1 MSPPTKK
8 IMDDTDFI
16 YSNSH
21 LEQIATD
28 VLRFARE
35 KGASDAV
42 VGVSEGSGL
51 SVTVRRGNLDTV
63 ERNQDK
69 SIGLTVFIG
78 KKRGSA
84 TTSDFSETSLR
95 QAVDA
100 AYNIACFTA
109 EDDAAGLPE
118 PELLERHPQDLSLYH
133 HWDIDA
139 SQAMELAKRC
149 EQAAFDVDSRISN
162 SEGANIQV
170 SHSHFI
176 AANSDGFLGGYPYSS
191 HSLSMVPIASES
203 DDMQRD
209 YWFTASRNPSELKLP
224 ESVGRYAAERA
235 LMRLGGQRI
244 TTRKCP
250 VLFEAPM
257 AIGLISTFVRA
268 VSGGSLYRKS
278 TFLLDSLNKAVFPEH
293 INLLEDPHL
302 IGAMG
307 SAPFD
312 DEGVRTVRRKV
323 VDEGVVQGYF
333 LSSYSA
339 RRLGMQTTGN
349 AGGSHNLIFSSTT
362 TGNEDDYEAML
373 RKMNTGLVVTELL
386 GQGINVVTGDY
397 SRGASGYWV
406 ENGVIQYP
414 VQEITI
420 AGNLKDMF
428 AHIVAVG
435 ADTLIRGGKQT
446 GSILIEEMTVAG
458 A

>member
-1 MSPPTKK
+1 
-8 IMDDTDFI
+8 MDDTDFI

-51 SVTVRRGNLDTV
+51 SVSVRCGNLDTV

-69 SIGLTVFIG
+69 SIGVTVFIG

-84 TTSDFSETSLR
+84 TTSDFSEASLR
-95 QAVDA
+95 QTVDA
-100 AYNIACFTA
+100 AYNIARFTA

-118 PELLERHPQDLSLYH
+118 PELLERHPQDLSLYY
-133 HWDIDA
+133 HWDIDTG
-139 SQAMELAKRC
+139 QAVELAKRC
-149 EQAAFDVDSRISN
+149 EQAAFDVDGRISN

-170 SHSHFI
+170 SHSHFM
-176 AANSDGFLGGYPYSS
+176 AANSEGFLGGYPYSN
-191 HSLSMVPIASES
+191 HSLSMVPIASEPGN
-203 DDMQRD
+203 MQRD
-209 YWFTASRNPSELKLP
+209 YWFTASRNPAELKSP

-257 AIGLISTFVRA
+257 AIGLINTFVRA
-268 VSGGSLYRKS
+268 VSGGALYRKS
-278 TFLLDSLNKAVFPEH
+278 SFLLDSLNKAVFPEH
-293 INLLEDPHL
+293 IHLFEEPHL

-323 VDEGVVQGYF
+323 VDSGVVQGYF

-362 TGNEDDYEAML
+362 TGKEDDYEAML
-373 RKMNTGLVVTELL
+373 RKMDTGLVVTELL

-435 ADTLIRGGKQT
+435 ADALVRGGKQT

>member
-1 MSPPTKK
+1 
-8 IMDDTDFI
+8 MDDTDFI

-162 SEGANIQV
+162 SE
-170 SHSHFI
+170 
-176 AANSDGFLGGYPYSS
+176 
-191 HSLSMVPIASES
+191 
-203 DDMQRD
+203 
-209 YWFTASRNPSELKLP
+209 
-224 ESVGRYAAERA
+224 
-235 LMRLGGQRI
+235 
-244 TTRKCP
+244 
-250 VLFEAPM
+250 
-257 AIGLISTFVRA
+257 
-268 VSGGSLYRKS
+268 
-278 TFLLDSLNKAVFPEH
+278 
-293 INLLEDPHL
+293 
-302 IGAMG
+302 
-307 SAPFD
+307 
-312 DEGVRTVRRKV
+312 
-323 VDEGVVQGYF
+323 
-333 LSSYSA
+333 
-339 RRLGMQTTGN
+339 
-349 AGGSHNLIFSSTT
+349 
-362 TGNEDDYEAML
+362 
-373 RKMNTGLVVTELL
+373 
-386 GQGINVVTGDY
+386 
-397 SRGASGYWV
+397 
-406 ENGVIQYP
+406 
-414 VQEITI
+414 
-420 AGNLKDMF
+420 
-428 AHIVAVG
+428 
-435 ADTLIRGGKQT
+435 
-446 GSILIEEMTVAG
+446 
-458 A
+458 